1 VSPSLGVSNYL
12 NSIDGDVTVQ
22 LRLMVMSKQQEA
34 PGELELVR
42 AFVNTIDIEAATEE
56 IAEPADLAGWL
67 ERHGLAAPP
76 LKAGSADVGHAVELR
91 EALRAVLL
99 AHNGG
104 ADAPTGATAALE
116 RTARRARIAL
126 HFDEHGGA
134 QLEPE
139 ATGVDAGLGRL
150 LTIVQRA
157 IAEGTWLRLK
167 ACREHGCEWAFYD
180 HTKNRSGAWCTMAVC
195 GNRAK
200 ARSYRER
207 RSDVARR
214 G

>member
-1 VSPSLGVSNYL
+1 
-12 NSIDGDVTVQ
+12 
-22 LRLMVMSKQQEA
+22 MSKQQEA
-34 PGELELVR
+34 PGELEHVR
-42 AFVNTIDIEAATEE
+42 AFVNTIDIETGTEE
-56 IAEPADLAGWL
+56 IASPADLAGWL
-67 ERHGLAAPP
+67 AERGLAAPP
-76 LKAGSADVGHAVELR
+76 LKAGSADLARALELR

-99 AHNGG
+99 VHNGG
-104 ADAPTGATAALE
+104 EQAPSEATAILDA
-116 RTARRARIAL
+116 AAQRARFAL

-150 LTIVQRA
+150 LTIIQRA
-157 IAEGTWLRLK
+157 IAEGTWSRLK

-180 HTKNRSGAWCTMAVC
+180 HTKNHSGAWCTMDVC

-207 RSDVARR
+207 RSSGVRQS
-214 G
+214 